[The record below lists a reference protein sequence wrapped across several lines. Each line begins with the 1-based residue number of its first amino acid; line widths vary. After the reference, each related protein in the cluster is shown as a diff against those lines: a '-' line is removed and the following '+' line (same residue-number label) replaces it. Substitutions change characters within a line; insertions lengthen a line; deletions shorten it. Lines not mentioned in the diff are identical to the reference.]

1 MTFSQTMAY
10 SACFA
15 FGLMV
20 LVGSLR
26 PALVVLHNAWCAVSP
41 ARLRGVADGAVKRP
55 FTDSF
60 YGWIYKILR
69 TALLMVAL
77 AWTYIVIVPISSEGV
92 HALFPPEKC
101 VRVLRIL
108 FYGYAL
114 NSFRQRYLARFAGRL
129 RQKIYGK
136 AEPADL
142 IPAHVYDRETGVLV
156 WSLTFLAALDSLGL
170 PLQWVV
176 KGLGASTVVLGIW
189 RRWCCAT
196 PSPTTSAGSS

>member
-1 MTFSQTMAY
+1 MLGDAIPAALVQPAGLTVQQTILY

-15 FGLMV
+15 VGLMV

-26 PALVVLHNAWCAVSP
+26 PALVVLHGAWNALLPGRRSSS
-41 ARLRGVADGAVKRP
+41 

-77 AWTYIVIVPISSEGV
+77 AWTYIVIVPISSDGV
-92 HALFPPEKC
+92 HRALFPPERC
-101 VRVLRIL
+101 VRRRDPLL
-108 FYGYAL
+108 GYSL
-114 NSFRQRYLARFAGRL
+114 NSFRQRYLARFAGQL
-129 RQKIYGK
+129 RQRIYGK

-156 WSLTFLAALDSLGL
+156 WCAPRSS
-170 PLQWVV
+170 
-176 KGLGASTVVLGIW
+176 
-189 RRWCCAT
+189 RRWT
-196 PSPTTSAGSS
+196 RSACRCSGW